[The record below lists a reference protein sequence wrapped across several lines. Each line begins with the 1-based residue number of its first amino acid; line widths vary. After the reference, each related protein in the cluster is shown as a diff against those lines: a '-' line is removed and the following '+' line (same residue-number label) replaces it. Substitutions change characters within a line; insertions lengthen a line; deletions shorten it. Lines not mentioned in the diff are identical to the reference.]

1 MQFKIGILFDSGQI
15 LKRRIQQKVDLTGQQ
30 GGHPRGRVGNGRV
43 DDLFD
48 LVRVRLGIPPLGVFD
63 QNGLDVRLAD
73 LEDQPGGRVSDFRY
87 GRPFS

>member
-1 MQFKIGILFDSGQI
+1 MKQAGVKKYNASREERGVE
-15 LKRRIQQKVDLTGQQ
+15 KEVDLTGQQ

-43 DDLFD
+43 DDLVD

-73 LEDQPGGRVSDFRY
+73 LEDQPGGRVADSRY
-87 GRPFS
+87 GRSFS